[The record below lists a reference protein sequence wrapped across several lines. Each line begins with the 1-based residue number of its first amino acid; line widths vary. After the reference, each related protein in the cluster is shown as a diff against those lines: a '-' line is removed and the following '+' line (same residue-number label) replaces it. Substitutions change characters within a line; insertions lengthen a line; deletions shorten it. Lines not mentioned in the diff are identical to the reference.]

1 MKIELDDVQA
11 KVLKALI
18 EGKTTSPQEKRE
30 LFSLLPCLEQHLENE
45 FLKECG
51 FDTSNGFYNT
61 DVNYY
66 KSKRPLLFKKYFI

>member
-1 MKIELDDVQA
+1 MKLEIDNVQA

-18 EGKTTSPQEKRE
+18 EGKNLSLQEKRE

-45 FLKECG
+45 FLKACG

-66 KSKRPLLFKKYFI
+66 KNERPLLFKKYFI